1 MHILIENSNTVPN
14 FSWQCNCEKTKKRIK
29 RSGNACLNLNWCAS
43 CWLPCGILIEN
54 FLFSHSIA
62 GFAAIIES
70 GHVQQS
76 GEPAPAVAVIESL
89 LSRWTRLVP
98 EADILQGS
106 VWQTIGGQSDRDA
119 WPEGQH
125 ACDEGNARALPNHW
139 LGGLCGQGWAHHA
152 RHTLWRVVQREW
164 IPLPHY
170 PFSSDCFSLL
180 QIYNYISDKVVGILL
195 RARKHKLLEFEGEM
209 LYQRRDDDVPIFL
222 LRPIKDIRQEL
233 NAKIEDIKRGTSPA
247 PQSTSVLLDKSA
259 HEQKLKVNAEQKRL
273 SKSRTPSPAVKSNA
287 KAKSPSPVES
297 VTPVVAAKPAEET
310 PVTAVAPVPA
320 PAQPA
325 PVVVIDQPPE
335 AAATEA
341 APTPAPAPE
350 AAPEATEVAAAAA
363 PVAPEAPVP
372 ETAATEKVEPASA
385 SQEEAVTAT
394 PTQIAEAAPAAI
406 PAEVPTIVIEA
417 SATFVR
423 TISVDPVV
431 ETLPDQSAAAAA
443 PASAESA

>member
-1 MHILIENSNTVPN
+1 
-14 FSWQCNCEKTKKRIK
+14 
-29 RSGNACLNLNWCAS
+29 
-43 CWLPCGILIEN
+43 
-54 FLFSHSIA
+54 
-62 GFAAIIES
+62 
-70 GHVQQS
+70 
-76 GEPAPAVAVIESL
+76 
-89 LSRWTRLVP
+89 
-98 EADILQGS
+98 
-106 VWQTIGGQSDRDA
+106 
-119 WPEGQH
+119 
-125 ACDEGNARALPNHW
+125 
-139 LGGLCGQGWAHHA
+139 
-152 RHTLWRVVQREW
+152 
-164 IPLPHY
+164 
-170 PFSSDCFSLL
+170 
-180 QIYNYISDKVVGILL
+180 
-195 RARKHKLLEFEGEM
+195 M

-273 SKSRTPSPAVKSNA
+273 SKSRTPSPAVKSNT

-297 VTPVVAAKPAEET
+297 VPPVVAAKPAEET

-335 AAATEA
+335 AAAAAPATEA

-350 AAPEATEVAAAAA
+350 AAPEATEAAAAAA
-363 PVAPEAPVP
+363 PVASEAPVP

-385 SQEEAVTAT
+385 SQEETVTVP
-394 PTQIAEAAPAAI
+394 PTQTAEVAPAAVAI

-423 TISVDPVV
+423 TVSVDPVV
-431 ETLPDQSAAAAA
+431 ETSPDQSAAAAA